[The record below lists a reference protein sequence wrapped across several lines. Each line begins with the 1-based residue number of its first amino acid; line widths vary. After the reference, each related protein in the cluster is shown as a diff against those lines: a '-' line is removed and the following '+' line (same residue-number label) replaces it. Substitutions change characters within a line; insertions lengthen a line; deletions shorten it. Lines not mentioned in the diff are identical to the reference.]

1 MSKYN
6 NVNPDHY
13 KLAGRERPG
22 KAVGLKFKAKSTEA
36 AERERWAHRKPSEA
50 GREKTEGREAEG
62 HEPDAESQNPDVQ
75 GEQRGT
81 RSRE

>member
-1 MSKYN
+1 MSKDN

-22 KAVGLKFKAKSTEA
+22 KAVAAKFKAKSTEA
-36 AERERWAHRKPSEA
+36 DERERWAHRKKSEA
-50 GREKTEGREAEG
+50 GRGKTQAPEAEG
-62 HEPDAESQNPDVQ
+62 QEPEAERRQPDVQ
-75 GEQRGT
+75 GEERKT